1 MILFAPAILLLVLA
15 MALGLY
21 AGRSANL
28 KVRRFFWYF
37 LASGLIVSALA
48 LGILGEWWLVF
59 GPMIPLV
66 LILLLR
72 IRFPFLFG
80 VFPPTADDT
89 AGTKEDNGSESHYND
104 GHDNVE
110 NERED
115 KADRTR

>member
-1 MILFAPAILLLVLA
+1 MILFAPAVLLLVLA
-15 MALGLY
+15 MAFGLY

-37 LASGLIVSALA
+37 LASGLIASALA

-80 VFPPTADDT
+80 LIAPPSSHA
-89 AGTKEDNGSESHYND
+89 AGTEEDNGPVSHYND
-104 GHDNVE
+104 GHE
-110 NERED
+110 NDDSEREE
-115 KADRTR
+115 KGNHAQ